1 MSYIIKSTSPFVSIK
16 LTEIGRENLAKGQL
30 NFSYWAIGDSEI
42 NYDREAIVDAN
53 PTDPSLSG
61 SSKIMR
67 PFDRQPDLKS
77 FITTTAGGNLNAMN
91 SSNINVVKA
100 VVNNEA
106 TERGFF
112 TGSSMTY
119 TTLTGSTYLKSYS
132 TVSNSTITGGTV
144 IYISSAATVD
154 VNDFIRIKL
163 TNDVATASNPTENT
177 IPLANLWYKV
187 QSTATTVSGTAITVD
202 RTLPNL
208 STQTSSTSHVF
219 VYRSGQVADSF
230 GYETSTAYWDSGTLS
245 FDAAT
250 NITCDDVKVWNMN
263 NVWCDNLA
271 GLTGLTTSKLYE
283 DYTKFGSYDYLG
295 TKNPYFEYLCSSSAT
310 QLATDCN
317 GPGFSYADDVKKC
330 ISILHYTNNTISNL
344 YGEFFFI
351 DTVNGKNITITIPDI
366 MYHRRKYG
374 TSQGVTMGMK
384 FIASGATYLI
394 GTSQVE
400 YIDLVED
407 PTLVD
412 DTPVVVGKVFP
423 QLKMVVIEDEEIV
436 AAMSYKS
443 NRNWTLPALS
453 AQLTSPTGGTTTGI
467 LDVNKT
473 MYLTYALD
481 NTNGTGLTPTLPCQ
495 YYIKVTNNSTTSKD
509 VSFRIEDVDVLPYM
523 QQKESLVYPGYGFY
537 ATNFKLVYQ
546 IVDNQNDRPN
556 PASWKAYDFTSTAI
570 TQTVGGTINPYLLE
584 TQTPSQV
591 GFTISSALNSLA
603 TTYDITLP
611 LSMAPNS
618 NSDILQFG
626 DERFFYGNLET
637 YIGATIYK
645 TIFDI
650 RVNSSQYSVTT
661 NPTRSTQ
668 PSTNPA
674 TIRVSEVGIYD
685 SNRNLV
691 VIGKLSEPVQLIAGN
706 TIMFELSLDF

>member
-42 NYDREAIVDAN
+42 NYGREAIVDAN
-53 PTDPSLSG
+53 QTDPSLSG

-77 FITTTAGGNLNAMN
+77 FITANVGENLNTMN

-112 TGSSMTY
+112 SGSSMTY
-119 TTLTGSTYLKSYS
+119 ATLTGSTYLKGYS
-132 TVSNSTITGGTV
+132 TVSNNTITGGTV
-144 IYISSAATVD
+144 IYVSSATTLD
-154 VNDFIRIKL
+154 VNDFIRIKV

-177 IPLANLWYKV
+177 IPLPNLWYKI

-208 STQTSSTSHVF
+208 STQSASTSHVY
-219 VYRSGQVADSF
+219 VYRSGEVADSF

-245 FDAAT
+245 FDSAT

-263 NVWCDNLA
+263 NVWCENLA

-295 TKNPYFEYLCSSSAT
+295 TKNPYLEYLCSSSAT
-310 QLATDCN
+310 QLPTECN
-317 GPGFSYADDVKKC
+317 GPGFSYPDDVKKC

-351 DTVNGKNITITIPDI
+351 DTVNSKNITITIPDI
-366 MYHRRKYG
+366 MYHRRNYG
-374 TSQGVTMGMK
+374 TSQGITMGMK
-384 FIASGATYLI
+384 FIASGNTYLI
-394 GTSQVE
+394 GNSQVE

-412 DTPVVVGKVFP
+412 GTPMVVGKVFP
-423 QLKMVVIEDEEIV
+423 QLKMVVIDDEEIV

-443 NRNWTLPALS
+443 NRNWTLPSLS
-453 AQLTSPTGGTTTGI
+453 AQLASPTGGTTSGL
-467 LDVNKT
+467 LDINKT

-481 NTNGTGLTPTLPCQ
+481 NTNGTGLTSTLPCQ
-495 YYIKVTNNSTTSKD
+495 YYIKVTNSSSTSKD
-509 VSFRIEDVDVLPYM
+509 VSFKIEDVDLLPYM
-523 QQKESLVYPGYGFY
+523 QQRESLVYLGYGFY
-537 ATNFKLVYQ
+537 ATNFKLLYQ
-546 IVDNQNDRPN
+546 IVDGQNDRPD
-556 PASWKAYDFTSTAI
+556 PAAWKAYDFTTTAI

-584 TQTPSQV
+584 SQTPTLV
-591 GFTISSALNSLA
+591 GFTINAALNSGA
-603 TTYDITLP
+603 TTYDLTIP

-618 NSDILQFG
+618 NTNILQFG

-637 YIGATIYK
+637 YIGATIFK

-650 RVNSSQYSVTT
+650 RVNSSQYSLTT

-668 PSTNPA
+668 PSTNPPN
-674 TIRVSEVGIYD
+674 IRVSEVGIYD
-685 SNRNLV
+685 TNRNLV

-706 TIMFELSLDF
+706 TIMFELSMDF

>member
-16 LTEIGRENLAKGQL
+16 LTEVGRENLAKGQL

-42 NYDREAIVDAN
+42 NYEREAIVDAN
-53 PTDPSLSG
+53 QTDPVLSG
-61 SSKIMR
+61 SSKVMT
-67 PFDRQPDLKS
+67 PFDRQPNLKS
-77 FITTTAGGNLNAMN
+77 YITKTTGENLNAIN

-112 TGSSMTY
+112 SGSNLTY
-119 TTLTGSTYLKSYS
+119 ETLSSSTYLKSYS
-132 TVSNSTITGGTV
+132 TVNNQTITGGTV
-144 IYISSAATVD
+144 IYISSAATVN
-154 VNDFIRIKL
+154 VNDFIRL
-163 TNDVATASNPTENT
+163 RVTNDLSSPSNPFENV
-177 IPLANLWYKV
+177 IPIPNLWYKV

-208 STQTSSTSHVF
+208 RTQTASTSQVL
-219 VYRSGQVADSF
+219 VYRGGEVADSF

-245 FDAAT
+245 FDSAT

-263 NVWCDNLA
+263 NVWCENLA
-271 GLTGLTTSKLYE
+271 GITGLTGTSIYE
-283 DYTKFGSYDYLG
+283 NYTKFGSYEYLG
-295 TKNPYFEYLCSSSAT
+295 SKNPYFEYLCTSALSSVP
-310 QLATDCN
+310 TDCN
-317 GPGFSYADDVKKC
+317 GPGFSYFDEVKKS

-344 YGEFFFI
+344 YGEFFYI
-351 DTVNGKNITITIPDI
+351 DTVNGKTVTITIPDI
-366 MYHRRKYG
+366 MYHRRNYG
-374 TSQGVTMGMK
+374 TSQGITMGMK
-384 FIASGATYLI
+384 FIASGATQTLPNSDI
-394 GTSQVE
+394 E
-400 YIDLVED
+400 YISLIED
-407 PTLVD
+407 PSYVD
-412 DTPVVVGKVFP
+412 DTPVSIGKVFP
-423 QLKMVVIEDEEIV
+423 QLKMVVIDDEEIV

-453 AQLTSPTGGTTTGI
+453 AQLASPTGGTTSGL

-481 NTNGTGLTPTLPCQ
+481 NANGTGLTPTLPCQ
-495 YYIKVTNNSTTSKD
+495 YYIKVTNSSSSSKD
-509 VSFRIEDVDVLPYM
+509 VSFKIEDVDLLPYM
-523 QQKESLVYPGYGFY
+523 TQKESLVYNGYGFY
-537 ATNFKLVYQ
+537 ATKFKLIYQ
-546 IVDNQNDRPN
+546 IVNGQNDRPE
-556 PASWKAYDFTSTAI
+556 PGSWKTYDFTSTAI

-584 TQTPSQV
+584 TQTSSNI
-591 GFTISSALNSLA
+591 GFTITSALNSGA
-603 TTYDITLP
+603 TTYEITNT

-618 NSDILQFG
+618 NSNILQFG

-637 YIGATIYK
+637 FIGATIFK

-650 RVNSSQYSVTT
+650 RVNSSEYSLTT

-668 PSTNPA
+668 SSTNPA

-685 SNRNLV
+685 SNNNLV
-691 VIGKLSEPVQLIAGN
+691 VIGKLSEPVLLTAGN

>member
-119 TTLTGSTYLKSYS
+119 ATLTASTYLKGYS

-144 IYISSAATVD
+144 IYVSSATTVD
-154 VNDFIRIKL
+154 VNDFIRLKL
-163 TNDVATASNPTENT
+163 TNDVSTPSNPTENT
-177 IPLANLWYKV
+177 VPLPNLWYKV
-187 QSTATTVSGTAITVD
+187 QSTATTVNGTAITVD

-208 STQTSSTSHVF
+208 SGQTSSTSNVF

-230 GYETSTAYWDSGTLS
+230 GYETSTAYWDSGTLA

-295 TKNPYFEYLCSSSAT
+295 AKNPYFEYLCSSSAT

-330 ISILHYTNNTISNL
+330 VSILHYTNNTISNL

-351 DTVNGKNITITIPDI
+351 DTVNNKNITITIPDI

-384 FIASGATYLI
+384 FIASGATEMI

-412 DTPVVVGKVFP
+412 DTPVIVGKVFP

-509 VSFRIEDVDVLPYM
+509 VSFRIEDIDVLPYM

-591 GFTISSALNSLA
+591 GFTITSAFNSLA

-611 LSMAPNS
+611 LSMTPNS
-618 NSDILQFG
+618 NSNILQFG

-650 RVNSSQYSVTT
+650 RVNSSQYSITT

>member
-1 MSYIIKSTSPFVSIK
+1 
-16 LTEIGRENLAKGQL
+16 
-30 NFSYWAIGDSEI
+30 
-42 NYDREAIVDAN
+42 
-53 PTDPSLSG
+53 
-61 SSKIMR
+61 
-67 PFDRQPDLKS
+67 
-77 FITTTAGGNLNAMN
+77 
-91 SSNINVVKA
+91 
-100 VVNNEA
+100 
-106 TERGFF
+106 
-112 TGSSMTY
+112 
-119 TTLTGSTYLKSYS
+119 
-132 TVSNSTITGGTV
+132 
-144 IYISSAATVD
+144 
-154 VNDFIRIKL
+154 
-163 TNDVATASNPTENT
+163 
-177 IPLANLWYKV
+177 
-187 QSTATTVSGTAITVD
+187 
-202 RTLPNL
+202 
-208 STQTSSTSHVF
+208 
-219 VYRSGQVADSF
+219 
-230 GYETSTAYWDSGTLS
+230 
-245 FDAAT
+245 
-250 NITCDDVKVWNMN
+250 
-263 NVWCDNLA
+263 
-271 GLTGLTTSKLYE
+271 
-283 DYTKFGSYDYLG
+283 
-295 TKNPYFEYLCSSSAT
+295 LCSSSAT

-330 ISILHYTNNTISNL
+330 VSILHYTNNTISNL

-351 DTVNGKNITITIPDI
+351 DTVNNKNMTITIPDI

-394 GTSQVE
+394 GTSQIE

-481 NTNGTGLTPTLPCQ
+481 NTNGSGLTPTLPCQ

-546 IVDNQNDRPN
+546 IVDSQNDRPN
-556 PASWKAYDFTSTAI
+556 PASWKTYDFTSIAI
-570 TQTVGGTINPYLLE
+570 TQTAGGTINPYLLE

-591 GFTISSALNSLA
+591 GFTINSTLNSLA

-611 LSMAPNS
+611 LSMTPNS
-618 NSDILQFG
+618 NTDILQFG

-650 RVNSSQYSVTT
+650 RVNSSEYSLTT

-674 TIRVSEVGIYD
+674 NIRVSEVGIYD